1 MRDRVSKILY
11 KFSHDLLLILYI
23 VKGINSGFLLAV
35 SQQMQLVRICR

>member
-23 VKGINSGFLLAV
+23 VKAINSGLCLAV
-35 SQQMQLVRICR
+35 SKQMLLVRIC